1 MADSSKPA
9 PRPDWIRLKKDL
21 EREHYQIG
29 ALGGDL
35 DGALDLTYALRHPG
49 EVGTALEVRSK
60 RKAMEEEILRNAAIM
75 EQEVREAKV
84 RAAREALEAAALANA
99 EHIAISIDGQQVR
112 FKKWDQL
119 RCPKCGE
126 PSMRARDLAMNAA
139 EFYIHSAEHVRAGRI
154 SPHYN
159 VANEKCPKCGK
170 GPYSI
175 RVQTVIM

>member
-1 MADSSKPA
+1 MREGSPSPN
-9 PRPDWIRLKKDL
+9 WLQLKKDL
-21 EREHYQIG
+21 EREHYRISSQP
-29 ALGGDL
+29 GDL
-35 DGALDLTYALRHPG
+35 ESMLDLDYALKHPG
-49 EVGTALEVRSK
+49 EVGTALEVREK
-60 RKAMEEEILRNAAIM
+60 RKKMEAEILTNAAKM
-75 EQEVREAKV
+75 EAEVREAKE
-84 RAAREALEAAALANA
+84 RAKKEALEAAALAAA

-119 RCPKCGE
+119 KCPKCGA
-126 PSMRARDLAMNAA
+126 PSMRARDLAQNAA
-139 EFYIHSAEHVRAGRI
+139 EFYIHSADHVRAGRI